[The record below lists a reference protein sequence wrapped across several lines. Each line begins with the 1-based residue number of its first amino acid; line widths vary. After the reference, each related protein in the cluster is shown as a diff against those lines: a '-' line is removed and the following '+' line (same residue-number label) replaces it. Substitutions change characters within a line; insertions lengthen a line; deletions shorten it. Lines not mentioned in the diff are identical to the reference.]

1 MASATDAVSTLM
13 VRKFGVDPAAVRPES
28 PLHAL
33 RMDSL
38 ALEELRILIEEQLH
52 IDLEDAALTSRNTVG
67 ELVALVQEKLV
78 HTGSL
83 G

>member
-13 VRKFGVDPAAVRPES
+13 VQKFGVDPAAVRPEI
-28 PLHAL
+28 PLYEL

-38 ALEELRILIEEQLH
+38 ALEEFRILIEEQLN
-52 IDLEDAALTSRNTVG
+52 IDLEDATLTSRNTVG
-67 ELVALVQEKLV
+67 ELVELV
-78 HTGSL
+78 HTRTL

>member
-1 MASATDAVSTLM
+1 MASATEAVSTLM
-13 VRKFGVDPAAVRPES
+13 VQKFGVDPAAVRPEI
-28 PLHAL
+28 PLYEL

-38 ALEELRILIEEQLH
+38 ALEEFRILIEEQLE

-67 ELVALVQEKLV
+67 ELVELV
-78 HTGSL
+78 HSRTL

>member
-1 MASATDAVSTLM
+1 MPSATDAVSTLM
-13 VRKFGVDPAAVRPES
+13 VQKFGVDPAAVRPEI
-28 PLHAL
+28 PLYEL

-38 ALEELRILIEEQLH
+38 ALEEFRILIEEQLE

-67 ELVALVQEKLV
+67 ELAELVELV
-78 HTGSL
+78 HSRTL

>member
-1 MASATDAVSTLM
+1 MTSTASTSATEVVSALM
-13 VRKFGVDPAAVRPES
+13 VQKFGVDPAAVRPEI
-28 PLHAL
+28 PLYEL

-38 ALEELRILIEEQLH
+38 ALEEFRILIEDQLE

-67 ELVALVQEKLV
+67 QLVDLV
-78 HTGSL
+78 HSKTL

>member
-13 VRKFGVDPAAVRPES
+13 VKKFGVDPAAVRPEN

-38 ALEELRILIEEQLH
+38 ALEEFRILIEEQLE

-67 ELVALVQEKLV
+67 ELVELVEAKLAGPG
-78 HTGSL
+78 TPR
-83 G
+83 

>member
-13 VRKFGVDPAAVRPES
+13 VEKFGVDPAAVRPEI
-28 PLHAL
+28 PLYEL

-38 ALEELRILIEEQLH
+38 ALEEFRILIEDQLE
-52 IDLEDAALTSRNTVG
+52 IDLEDAALTTRNTVG
-67 ELVALVQEKLV
+67 ELVELVRRR
-78 HTGSL
+78 TL

>member
-13 VRKFGVDPAAVRPES
+13 VQKFGVDPAAVRPES
-28 PLHAL
+28 PLYAL
-33 RMDSL
+33 RLDSL
-38 ALEELRILIEEQLH
+38 ALEELRILIEEHLN

-67 ELVALVQEKLV
+67 ELVALVHTKLV

>member
-13 VRKFGVDPAAVRPES
+13 VQKFGVDPATVRPEI
-28 PLHAL
+28 PLYEL

-38 ALEELRILIEEQLH
+38 ALEEFRILIEELLE

-67 ELVALVQEKLV
+67 ELIELVRTRTVA
-78 HTGSL
+78 
-83 G
+83 

>member
-13 VRKFGVDPAAVRPES
+13 VQKFGVEPAAVRPEI
-28 PLHAL
+28 PLYEL

-38 ALEELRILIEEQLH
+38 ALEEFRILIEEQLE

-67 ELVALVQEKLV
+67 ELVEVVELV
-78 HTGSL
+78 HSRTL
-83 G
+83 R